1 MECTPVDSSD
11 ILNHKDKAD
20 SFLSID
26 YNRGKTFTFKQMKV
40 LPSTSIRL
48 KDNDKEEQI
57 TRQSFPNSLR

>member
-11 ILNHKDKAD
+11 ILNNKDKAD

-26 YNRGKTFTFKQMKV
+26 YNRGESFTFKQMKV

-48 KDNDKEEQI
+48 KDDEKEEQI
-57 TRQSFPNSLR
+57 TRQSFPNTLR